1 MARLKWGSSDNP
13 AYQTG
18 ISKGVFYLETGEGIA
33 WNGLTGASEKPQANA
48 PTPVYNS
55 MGIKYQQY
63 GNVAEKKF
71 GINCYTYPEE
81 MDEYLG
87 YEVLDDYGYLSD
99 ERPPKPFHM
108 AFRVERG
115 HDHYEIHVLLNQI
128 ATFNE
133 TSYQTISDMPSLSA
147 IAMNLEGVPDPKFGT
162 SHLVLDS
169 RLPITKSAED
179 LLFGTEY
186 ADANILKFIN
196 AEPVWEDVAINYAP
210 IIEPDYDNMVWLG
223 DPPEGYIYDPSKPRP
238 DNLVP
243 GVKKLTASNRHQNHT
258 LVYYDEIYGGIGV
271 YVLPESTDTRAM
283 FSLDALVMNTP
294 LDCAVSGFQT
304 NTDAANKTYT
314 AGIVLQKPDYYSN
327 VVKKDGA
334 FTIRQRNSTI
344 TSRPSFGLLNHQP
357 TNASRV
363 TYRHP
368 MITVSGYKGPFFD
381 ANTPIKERGNRYLRV
396 ERPGYDYT
404 IHQQL
409 RLRSMSTVLL
419 SDITPWWYT
428 LQASDTQLQNENGVF
443 TFTGP
448 QAVVYDDDTFTIDDE
463 IYGKVK

>member
-55 MGIKYQQY
+55 MGIKYQQH

-210 IIEPDYDNMVWLG
+210 IIEPDYDNLVWLG
-223 DPPEGYIYDPSKPRP
+223 AKPEGYVYDPTKPRP

-243 GVKKLTASNRHQNHT
+243 GVKKLTAFNKSKNVT
-258 LVYYDEIYGGIGV
+258 LYYDEV
-271 YVLPESTDTRAM
+271 YKSLGLYKQTNDGNNYAAFTFIDPPMGSSVTFTYLSTIETSNLSPSTDPGYVKM
-283 FSLDALVMNTP
+283 DMPPV
-294 LDCAVSGFQT
+294 
-304 NTDAANKTYT
+304 
-314 AGIVLQKPDYYSN
+314 
-327 VVKKDGA
+327 VVKTLLSNRDTPVQVGPITFSESYQGYTLGNVHDSGVTKVLL
-334 FTIRQRNSTI
+334 RN
-344 TSRPSFGLLNHQP
+344 LLA
-357 TNASRV
+357 TLS
-363 TYRHP
+363 
-368 MITVSGYKGPFFD
+368 SYKGSFFD
-381 ANTPIKERGNRYLRV
+381 ANTPVKERGNRYLRV
-396 ERPGYDYT
+396 ERTGYDYT